1 MFRGPFLR
9 VERMSFFPVLTAGH
23 VRLFRIGVLRRL
35 FFPEPFQGNGDGK
48 NSFPVG
54 DAGDGDGS
62 VVGFHGAFHNG
73 EAQARSPDFRGVVG
87 FHPVKAAEEEGML
100 SAGMPTPVSVTVM
113 TQASCVLAAAT
124 VMESPGSV
132 FCLRAFSTKLNR
144 ICVQ

>member
-1 MFRGPFLR
+1 MKKQADVSWAIPPGWKDA
-9 VERMSFFPVLTAGH
+9 FFPVLTAGH

-73 EAQARSPDFRGVVG
+73 EA
-87 FHPVKAAEEEGML
+87 
-100 SAGMPTPVSVTVM
+100 
-113 TQASCVLAAAT
+113 
-124 VMESPGSV
+124 
-132 FCLRAFSTKLNR
+132 
-144 ICVQ
+144 